1 MRLLLVEDQGKVA
14 RFIHRGLEEEGYAV
28 DVASSGEDAL
38 AMAEVTPYDLVLLDL
53 MLPGMDG
60 LEVCRRLRRKR
71 SRASILMLTARDS
84 VEDRVTG
91 LDVGADDY
99 LAKPFAFAEL
109 LARIRALLRRHE
121 EIRGEELVVSDLR
134 LNPATHEVVRGD
146 RRIEL
151 TSKEYQVLEYLMRR
165 AGQVVTRT
173 MILEGVW
180 DYDFDPGSNVVDVYL
195 RYLRRKIDDPCPV
208 KLLETVRGTG
218 YRLRR
223 SHVS

>member
-28 DVASSGEDAL
+28 DVAPSGEDAV
-38 AMAEVTPYDLVLLDL
+38 AMAGVTPYDLVLLDL

-71 SRASILMLTARDS
+71 SRAPILMLTARDS

>member
-28 DVASSGEDAL
+28 DVASTGEDAL
-38 AMAEVTPYDLVLLDL
+38 AMAAVAPYDLVVLDL
-53 MLPGMDG
+53 MLPGIDG
-60 LEVCRRLRRKR
+60 LEVCRRLRRQQC
-71 SRASILMLTARDS
+71 SAPILMLTARDT

-99 LAKPFAFAEL
+99 LVKPFAFAEL
-109 LARIRALLRRHE
+109 LARLRSLLRRHE
-121 EIRGEELVVSDLR
+121 EIRGEELVVGDLR
-134 LNPATHEVVRGD
+134 LTPATHEVVRGD

-151 TSKEYQVLEYLMRR
+151 TSKEYQILEYLMRR

-173 MILEGVW
+173 MLLEGVW
-180 DYDFDPGSNVVDVYL
+180 DYDFDPGSNVVDVYI
-195 RYLRRKIDDPCPV
+195 RYLRRKIDDPFPT
-208 KLLETVRGTG
+208 KLLETIRGTG

-223 SHVS
+223 VHVS